1 MHSHTMYMMF
11 LKLAL
16 LFSVPHPL
24 SSTLQAKEIYIPG
37 VFLTERAGDALA
49 AALLNS
55 YDQEEKGGDGE
66 NTGPAAEVGV
76 TVSFEPDNSVGRAW
90 AVLGATRWP
99 AGLLEARVLARQL
112 QVNCGNRV
120 GLSRSMTFA

>member
-1 MHSHTMYMMF
+1 MMCLTF
-11 LKLAL
+11 AL

-24 SSTLQAKEIYIPG
+24 SSTLQAKELYIPG
-37 VFLTERAGDALA
+37 VFLTERAGDSLA

-55 YDQEEKGGDGE
+55 YDQEEEGEEGE
-66 NTGPAAEVGV
+66 NTGPAAELGV
-76 TVSFEPDNSVGRAW
+76 TISFEPDNSVGRAW

-112 QVNCGNRV
+112 QVYYGKRV
-120 GLSRSMTFA
+120 GYARFVISA